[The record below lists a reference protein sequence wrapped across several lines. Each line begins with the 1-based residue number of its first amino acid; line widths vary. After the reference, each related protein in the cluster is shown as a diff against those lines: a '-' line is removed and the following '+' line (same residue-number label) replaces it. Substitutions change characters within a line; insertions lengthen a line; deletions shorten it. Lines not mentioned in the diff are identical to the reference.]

1 MSAYEDLMRSLLVER
16 YARVPAP
23 TEPTAGDRLAELTAA
38 LRDERPLRRRGLRR
52 QPPSSNIIN
61 TQRRTS

>member
-23 TEPTAGDRLAELTAA
+23 TEPAAGDRLAELTAA
-38 LRDERPLRRRGLRR
+38 LRGERPRRRRGPRR
-52 QPPSSNIIN
+52 QPSSSNIIN